1 MRCSQILALT
11 SDFPPRPRPYI
22 VQTAESDTV
31 YVVNFLPNAVL
42 TEETELLSFLPL
54 FPYFRL
60 EGIVPLTNGGRRTL
74 PRFAK

>member
-1 MRCSQILALT
+1 MHVRESYSRALEQAT
-11 SDFPPRPRPYI
+11 L
-22 VQTAESDTV
+22 VQTTESDTV

>member
-1 MRCSQILALT
+1 MHVRESYSRALEQAT
-11 SDFPPRPRPYI
+11 L
-22 VQTAESDTV
+22 VQTTESDTV
-31 YVVNFLPNAVL
+31 YAVNFLPNAVL